1 MMMIYRKFAF
11 IAAMALILSGCSD
24 LDVVKSDAVR
34 SFGDIL
40 KILPAENPKG
50 DSSEWVIS
58 TPDSAAWFHWKNQEI
73 KIIVD
78 AQPFVFAGLDL
89 SKLENGVVRENML
102 VYSSPLSN
110 APERDVPL
118 KLFEK
123 NAEFF
128 RASLGYH
135 PEMDHYNITIGNGN
149 IFEWAKDFVT
159 NSKTGNSQDLDI
171 VFALNPEP
179 LIAAGVS
186 TEKLEGWT
194 YTQVPVDIDGK
205 PTKVWKILKAFNL
218 K

>member
-1 MMMIYRKFAF
+1 MKKISVT
-11 IAAMALILSGCSD
+11 IIALILIGCSN
-24 LDVVKSDAVR
+24 LDVVKIDAVR

-40 KILPAENPKG
+40 KILPAENYKG
-50 DSSEWVIS
+50 DSSEWVIAA
-58 TPDSAAWFHWKNQEI
+58 PDGAAWFHWKDKEI

-78 AQPFVFAGLDL
+78 AQPFIFAGLDL
-89 SKLENGVVRENML
+89 SKLGSGVVHENTL

-110 APERDVPL
+110 ATERDAPL

-135 PEMDHYNITIGNGN
+135 PEMDHYNITTGNGN
-149 IFEWAKDFVT
+149 IFEWAKDLNT
-159 NSKTGNSQDLDI
+159 NGKTGESQNLDI

-179 LIAAGVS
+179 FIAAGVD
-186 TEKLEGWT
+186 TKKLEGWT

-205 PTKVWKILKAFNL
+205 PTNVWKILKAFNL

>member
-1 MMMIYRKFAF
+1 MMMIYKFAF
-11 IAAMALILSGCSD
+11 LVAIALILSNCSD
-24 LDVVKSDAVR
+24 LDVVKTDAVR

-40 KILPAENPKG
+40 KILPAENYKG
-50 DSSEWVIS
+50 DSSEWVVS
-58 TPDSAAWFHWKNQEI
+58 APDSAAWFHWKNQEI
-73 KIIVD
+73 KIVVD
-78 AQPFVFAGLDL
+78 AQPFISAGLDL
-89 SKLENGVVRENML
+89 SKLENGVVNENTL

-110 APERDVPL
+110 APERDAPL

-123 NAEFF
+123 NADFF

-135 PEMDHYNITIGNGN
+135 AEMDHYNITPGNGN
-149 IFEWAKDFVT
+149 IFEWAKDLST
-159 NSKTGNSQDLDI
+159 NGTTGKNQDLDL

-179 LIAAGVS
+179 LITAGVD

>member
-1 MMMIYRKFAF
+1 MKKILLAA
-11 IAAMALILSGCSD
+11 IALTLSACSD
-24 LDVVKSDAVR
+24 LDVVKTDAVR

-40 KILPAENPKG
+40 KILPAENSKG
-50 DSSEWVIS
+50 DSSEWVM
-58 TPDSAAWFHWKNQEI
+58 TAPDNTAWFRWKNQEI

-78 AQPFVFAGLDL
+78 ARPFISAGLDL
-89 SKLENGVVRENML
+89 SKLENGVVNENTL

-110 APERDVPL
+110 APELDTPL

-123 NAEFF
+123 NADFF

-135 PEMDHYNITIGNGN
+135 PEMDHYNFTLENGN
-149 IFEWAKDFVT
+149 IFEWAKDLNT
-159 NSKTGNSQDLDI
+159 NGTTGKNQDLDI

-179 LIAAGVS
+179 LITAGVD